1 MQPFQFPV
9 IDWLMLAPVMTV
21 IITGLVALM
30 IEVLQPKRNNDL
42 MIGVSL
48 AGLAVAGWFLF
59 IQFPM
64 ADGMTFN
71 NMVSRDI
78 TALVLQ
84 AVLIATCFI
93 VFLFSEGYLRER
105 KIAWGEFY
113 PLALWSTAGGMLMV
127 GTHNLLMIFL
137 GLEVLSISLYI
148 LAGMAREET
157 KSEESAI
164 KYLLMGAFASA
175 FLLMGIAFFFGSTG
189 SVDLA
194 AAAVMPQDGAPFLT
208 RLYLAGILLMLI
220 GVGFKLALV
229 PFHQWTADVYQG
241 APTNVTAFMAAASKT
256 AAVGLM
262 IRLLTAALPV
272 YEFWVPII
280 AVLAA
285 LTMIVGNAAALVQVD
300 IKRILGYSS
309 IANAGYVMVAI
320 LAHAKSPQT
329 VSLAPVLFFM
339 AGYAITTLGSF
350 AVLTLAAK
358 DGKEAT
364 RLSDLYGFWQRS
376 PFAAA
381 MLIVFLASQIGIPPT
396 VGFFGKFLIF
406 QGAAQAGYLWLAL
419 TLAITSVLG
428 ASYYLAILRAC
439 FVADETA
446 VPNASGTRSMGLTAA
461 LVTCGLGVF
470 LALGILPGLSD
481 RSPLRDPSTLP
492 EVTLT
497 GSLRQGERSLP
508 PEMAGVSSSGQAS
521 PTPSRPERGSGEPA
535 SAPAVDAPAET
546 MAAPAPAE
554 AASASTA
561 APAAVAPSPID
572 PSAARRAER
581 TNLRTEPSTADAS
594 GQP

>member
-1 MQPFQFPV
+1 MQPFQFPE
-9 IDWLMLAPVMTV
+9 IDWLMLAPVIAV
-21 IITGLVALM
+21 IITGLAALM

-48 AGLAVAGWFLF
+48 TGLAAAGWLLF

-64 ADGMTFN
+64 ADGQTFN
-71 NMVSRDI
+71 GMVSRDI

-148 LAGMAREET
+148 LAGMAREESR
-157 KSEESAI
+157 SEESAI

-194 AAAVMPQDGAPFLT
+194 AAASMPAEGASHLT
-208 RLYLAGILLMLI
+208 RLYLAGILLMLV
-220 GVGFKLALV
+220 GVGFKLALA

-262 IRLLTAALPV
+262 LRLLTAALPV
-272 YEFWVPII
+272 YEIWVPVV
-280 AVLAA
+280 AVMAA

-309 IANAGYVMVAI
+309 IANAGYVLVAI
-320 LAHAKSPQT
+320 LAHAKSPHI
-329 VSLAPVLFFM
+329 VSLVPVLFFM
-339 AGYAITTLGSF
+339 AGYAVTTLGSF

-364 RLSDLYGFWQRS
+364 RLSDLNGFWKRS

-381 MLIVFLASQIGIPPT
+381 LLIIFLASQIGIPPT

-419 TLAITSVLG
+419 ILAVTSVLG
-428 ASYYLAILRAC
+428 AAYYLAILRAC
-439 FVADETA
+439 FVADDTA
-446 VPNASGTRSMGLTAA
+446 VPNKTGTAGIGLKVSLVVCAA
-461 LVTCGLGVF
+461 GVF
-470 LALGILPGLSD
+470 LVSGILPGLYAKT
-481 RSPLRDPSTLP
+481 PLRDPDTLP
-492 EVTLT
+492 SVTLT
-497 GSLRQGERSLP
+497 GSLKKVEKVLVDDVTVGQTGSL
-508 PEMAGVSSSGQAS
+508 M
-521 PTPSRPERGSGEPA
+521 PS
-535 SAPAVDAPAET
+535 PAE
-546 MAAPAPAE
+546 P
-554 AASASTA
+554 
-561 APAAVAPSPID
+561 PSPG
-572 PSAARRAER
+572 E
-581 TNLRTEPSTADAS
+581 
-594 GQP
+594 